1 MEKLLTKDQ
10 IKSINDILIDAY
22 GAGTSITNIS
32 QFPKDSLETLGGD
45 SVKPA
50 VSDYINN
57 FNKTGKLSEIART
70 LVEQARGKNS
80 KYKKFKEAVLAY
92 YGVNTPDQLDPV
104 KKKEFYKYID
114 AQWKRFKV
122 SLTPPSQKE
131 TQQ

>member
-10 IKSINDILIDAY
+10 IKSINNTLIDAY
-22 GAGTSITNIS
+22 GAGTSITNIE
-32 QFPKDSLETLGGD
+32 QFPKDSLKALGGD
-45 SVKPA
+45 NVKPA

-57 FNKTGKLSEIART
+57 FNKTGKMLEIART

-92 YGVNTPDQLDPV
+92 YGVNTPDELEPV

-114 AQWKRFKV
+114 EQWKRFKA
-122 SLTPPSQKE
+122 SLNPKKE